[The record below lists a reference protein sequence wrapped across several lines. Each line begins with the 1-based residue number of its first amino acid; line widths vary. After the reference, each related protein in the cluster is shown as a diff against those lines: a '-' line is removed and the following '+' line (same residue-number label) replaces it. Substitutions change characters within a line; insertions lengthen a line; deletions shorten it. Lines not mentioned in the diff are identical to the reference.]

1 MEQGEILM
9 KHWYL
14 PTLLVFVAVIAL
26 VAVDYAMDHW
36 QTATL
41 WITGSVAGFCM
52 FCIGL
57 GWFQAWM
64 DARETDKLLGGGL

>member
-1 MEQGEILM
+1 MM
-9 KHWYL
+9 K
-14 PTLLVFVAVIAL
+14 PTLLVFCLAASVAG
-26 VAVDYAMDHW
+26 VDYAMDHW

-57 GWFQAWM
+57 GWAQAWK
-64 DARETDKLLGGGL
+64 DARETDRVLKGGRG